1 MILLNHLN
9 QKNMNNINKIITSND
24 QNKIDKLEKR
34 ATQLLEAKKRGRK
47 TLEIN
52 GEEFK
57 EYAKTLTIPELC
69 FKFKCSPAK
78 VANLKQKFQVK
89 RTTLIDLDKVDQL
102 IKDGYTTREI
112 AEKLG
117 VKRTTL
123 IASLHKL
130 KNFKK

>member
-1 MILLNHLN
+1 MI
-9 QKNMNNINKIITSND
+9 NINKIITSSD
-24 QNKIDKLEKR
+24 QKKIDKLEKK

-52 GEEFK
+52 GDEFK
-57 EYAKTLTIPELC
+57 ESAKTLTIPELC
-69 FKFKCSPAK
+69 LKFKCSPAK

-89 RTTLIDLDKVDQL
+89 RKYLIDLEKVDQL
-102 IKDGYTTREI
+102 IKDGYTIKEI
-112 AEKLG
+112 VEKLG

>member
-1 MILLNHLN
+1 
-9 QKNMNNINKIITSND
+9 MNNINKIITSSD
-24 QNKIDKLEKR
+24 QKKIDKLEKK

-52 GEEFK
+52 ADEFK
-57 EYAKTLTIPELC
+57 ESAKTLTIPELC
-69 FKFKCSPAK
+69 LKFKCSPAK

-89 RTTLIDLDKVDQL
+89 RKYLIDLDKVDQL
-102 IKDGYTTREI
+102 LKNGDTIKEI

>member
-1 MILLNHLN
+1 
-9 QKNMNNINKIITSND
+9 MNNINKIITSSD
-24 QNKIDKLEKR
+24 QTKIDKLEKK

-57 EYAKTLTIPELC
+57 EHAKTLTIPELC
-69 FKFKCSPAK
+69 LKFKCSPAK

-89 RTTLIDLDKVDQL
+89 RKYLIDLDKVEKL
-102 IKDGYTTREI
+102 LKDKLTVSEI
-112 AEKLG
+112 AKELG